1 MTRHVT
7 LSDLRRAAQVA
18 REAGVAVT
26 IECADGKTFRIH
38 PDPSPLPLGTVE
50 RETDECDKAFG
61 LSG

>member
-1 MTRHVT
+1 MTRAVT

-26 IECADGKTFRIH
+26 IEDGDGKTFRIH
-38 PDPSPLPLGTVE
+38 PDPSPLPLGAVE
-50 RETDECDKAFG
+50 READECDKAFG